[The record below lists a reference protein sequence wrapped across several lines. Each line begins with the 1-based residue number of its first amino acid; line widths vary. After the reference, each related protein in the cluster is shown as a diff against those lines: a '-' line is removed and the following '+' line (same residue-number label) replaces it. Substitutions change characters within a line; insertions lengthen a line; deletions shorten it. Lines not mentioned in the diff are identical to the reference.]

1 MKLIF
6 LVLAALA
13 AFVALWYLA
22 HLEGGSGTVS
32 IDMFGVQGQFDG
44 WMILAGLLLCFVVLY
59 VLFRLL
65 GAFLGAP
72 KTIKKYNAKRRVERA
87 HNSTARG
94 YSSLIEGD
102 WDQAE
107 KTLLS
112 QIDDHPSPALNYLA
126 AANAAQQREDY
137 PARDKYILNALD
149 ASPRDR
155 LAIGL
160 TKARLLYQSG
170 QLEDA
175 LETLNKLRRLSPNNP
190 RVSRLLVE
198 VGRQAG
204 DWEGV
209 NRSLKNARTTK
220 ALPAEELHE
229 IELESNQRLLSL
241 PPPPGS
247 LNPVKDIDSRYKQ
260 LPAARR
266 ADAKVLETYAGEL
279 MKADAHDKAEK
290 VVRKSLNKRWDQGL
304 IKLYGNISSTKPE
317 EQLKQAETW
326 AANHPDD
333 PDLLLTLGRLAIQ
346 NKIWGKARTYLENC
360 ISHGGQ
366 HEAHRE
372 LGQLFEQLGES
383 DLALTTYRLG
393 MDRVATADSSSS
405 KELIASDSA
414 SQAAV
419 ARLEHDV

>member
-6 LVLAALA
+6 FVLAALA
-13 AFVALWYLA
+13 AFVGLWYFA
-22 HLEGGSGTVS
+22 HGDSGTVA
-32 IDMFGVQGQFDG
+32 IDMLGVQRQLPG
-44 WMILAGLLLCFVVLY
+44 WMVIAALLIGFVILYF
-59 VLFRLL
+59 LFRII
-65 GAFLGAP
+65 GALLGAP
-72 KTIKKYNAKRRVERA
+72 KTIKKSNAKRRVDKA

-102 WDQAE
+102 WDKAE

-137 PARDKYILNALD
+137 AARDKYILNALD

-170 QLEDA
+170 QLEEA
-175 LETLNKLRRLSPNNP
+175 LETLNKLKRLSPNNP

-209 NRSLKNARTTK
+209 NRALKNARTTK
-220 ALPAEELHE
+220 ALPAEEIHE
-229 IELESNQRLLSL
+229 IETESNRKLLSL

-266 ADAKVLETYAGEL
+266 GDARVLETYAGEL
-279 MKADAHDKAEK
+279 MKVDAHDKAEK
-290 VVRKSLNKRWDQGL
+290 VIRKSLNKRWDQGL
-304 IKLYGNISSTKPE
+304 VLLYGNIESTKPE
-317 EQLKQAETW
+317 DQLKQAETW

-333 PDLLLTLGRLAIQ
+333 PDLLLTLGRLAVQ

-360 ISHGGQ
+360 IAHGGKQ
-366 HEAHRE
+366 EAHRE
-372 LGQLFEQLGES
+372 LGKLFEQLGES
-383 DLALTTYRLG
+383 ELALTTYRSG
-393 MDRVATADSSSS
+393 MDRAVITDESGSSTAM
-405 KELIASDSA
+405 IASDTANSG
-414 SQAAV
+414 V